1 MTDESALD
9 ADLRKGRAADRL
21 LADETLTGAFDSLKA
36 EYLAAWEATKY
47 NDTDG
52 RERLWQAYQ
61 IVGKVRTHL
70 TNLAA
75 GGKLAQ
81 REIDDVAKLGERR
94 GILKFR

>member
-1 MTDESALD
+1 MTDESPLD

-21 LADETLTGAFDSLKA
+21 LSDETLTGAFDSLKA
-36 EYLAAWEATKY
+36 EYLAAWESTKY

-70 TNLAA
+70 ANIAA

-81 REIDDVAKLGERR
+81 AEIDQVARLGERKKIF
-94 GILKFR
+94 GVV